1 MPRKSSI
8 PEEILQYRPCKCTRL
23 RDDGDGIYRV
33 YKYSAVKLP
42 NGKWSSNWGHLI
54 GKIIAGEGFFPNK
67 QYQKELEAEKATRFS
82 DAITDLA
89 YGQYAL
95 LQVLSADILEKL
107 KECFLPERA
116 VQIYTYGLILCA
128 NGFVHLDQV
137 DEFFQESI
145 MSLQYSA
152 YSFKMGYSALSSLL
166 HDLGAKGNP
175 VRKFE
180 QLLIDISSKN
190 VAIDGHAIRSCS
202 WNNDLAEPGY
212 KARSLKSP
220 QINVLIAYDTVQKS
234 PLMYRTY
241 RGSSVDKRS
250 VIELLESRSFKK
262 TKFINV
268 INLAAAA
275 TCH

>member
-8 PEEILQYRPCKCTRL
+8 PEEILQYKPCKCTRL
-23 RDDGDGIYRV
+23 RDDGNGIYRV

-42 NGKWSSNWGHLI
+42 NGNWSSDWGYLI

-67 QYQKELEAEKATRFS
+67 RYQQELEAEKATRFS

-128 NGFVHLDQV
+128 NGFIHLDQV
-137 DEFFQESI
+137 DEFYQESI

-166 HDLGAKGNP
+166 HDIGAKGNP

-180 QLLIDISSKN
+180 QLLIDT
-190 VAIDGHAIRSCS
+190 SC
-202 WNNDLAEPGY
+202 N
-212 KARSLKSP
+212 
-220 QINVLIAYDTVQKS
+220 
-234 PLMYRTY
+234 
-241 RGSSVDKRS
+241 
-250 VIELLESRSFKK
+250 
-262 TKFINV
+262 
-268 INLAAAA
+268 
-275 TCH
+275 